1 MGSVID
7 LNDWRINS
15 MQGPVCAIAGCPNK
29 PTNQCP
35 KCSTYYCFEHVK
47 SHLHMERPEDRHDQ
61 NDDIN
66 RMRYSFF
73 YIFNNARIKGHL
85 RS

>member
-7 LNDWRINS
+7 LNDWRRNS

-35 KCSTYYCFEHVK
+35 KCSTFYCYEHVK
-47 SHLHMERPEDRHDQ
+47 SHFHMESPED
-61 NDDIN
+61 
-66 RMRYSFF
+66 
-73 YIFNNARIKGHL
+73 
-85 RS
+85 